1 MLLLV
6 FLSIGLFES
15 YLMSI
20 ARNIEWKYCFL
31 YFWNVICRL
40 HEWQQF
46 EELKVSWNDEIIR
59 LAVIADD

>member
-15 YLMSI
+15 YPMSI
-20 ARNIEWKYCFL
+20 ARKIELTCRFL

-40 HEWQQF
+40 HEWQQY